1 MTRLSLPLF
10 PTLMPRLLTMF
21 RLLPLVLA
29 TGSTGMLL
37 AADAPAEAKMD
48 PAGLEF
54 FEKNVRPIF
63 TERCY
68 ECHSKEKGV
77 SKGGLIM
84 DSRPGLLAGGDQ
96 GAAVVPGDLKKS
108 LLIVAVHQ
116 TDPELSMPPR
126 KSGAKLTDAQI
137 ATLEQ
142 WVKMGAPAPV
152 GAGGAKLTGLSDKAR
167 SHWSF
172 QPVRDVVVPTK
183 LSNPAW
189 CQNEIDAFVLAKL
202 DEKGLKPSPAA
213 DGEALLRR
221 LSYDL
226 IGLPPTSVEVDA
238 FSREYDL
245 AQSRDAM
252 SVRQGQP
259 GRAVSAVVERT
270 VDRLLASPHYGERWA
285 RHWLDT
291 ARYSDTKGLKRN
303 GTIETFDASWTYR
316 DYVIDA
322 FNTDKPYDQFIIE
335 QLAADRLPDLTK
347 DDPRLAA
354 LGFITVGKRFQN
366 ADDTIDERID
376 ATTKGFLG
384 LTVACSRCHDHKF
397 DPIPA
402 ADYYSLHGIFSSVI
416 EPQQNPVIRDP
427 LLIGKNAPT
436 NAYRADYEKKL
447 AELIDKTAVGYY
459 KHLAGMQAAYHR
471 EFAPRILASMVGGFR
486 STAGFDI
493 LKKYDL
499 GQSRELDPSF
509 GGVLRAD
516 SPITGPLIR
525 LKKLSPEN
533 FEKQAPA
540 VLEAALADK
549 KTPVNPL
556 IADGLRGLKPKSIDE
571 VALAY
576 QAIFKKH
583 HDKILAHVQLRS
595 QPGRK
600 GDKDDPALAQLAAF
614 PWPLPN
620 VEDISTVVLLE
631 RATESRDFCEPWQV
645 PISAT
650 FVNNNKPAKYFHF
663 AEINALDITHPG
675 GPGTAMVITDVEK
688 PRDSYVYIR
697 GDRNKRGPVAPR
709 QFLEVLAGPD
719 RLPFY
724 EGSGRRELALAIAS
738 RTNPLTGRVLVNRL
752 WLHHFG
758 AGIVTSPDDFGN
770 MSEAPSHPELLD
782 WMATTFVEGGWSMK
796 KMHKRILTSA
806 TYRQSANP
814 NTNEMLAKKSSVDPM
829 KTDAANRYL
838 WHANLR
844 RLDFECIRDSML
856 QLSGKLDRALGG
868 RAVNITDE
876 PYSYRRTIYGFIDR
890 DKLSEFQSQ
899 FDFADPNMA
908 NSVRGSTIVPQQ
920 ALFFMNNPLAI
931 EVARNVNARP
941 EMAKATSDDER
952 VTQLYRIMYQRS
964 PTVQERQIAREFV
977 MRIAGYIDE
986 PAAPSAAKLDKVA
999 KAKADKAARKK
1010 AAEAAIA
1017 ATNAKGPAVPEV
1029 KLETSVQGGKIV
1041 NNTEKVD
1048 RKVPT
1053 NPWVMLAQSMVCSN
1067 EFVYLN

>member
-1 MTRLSLPLF
+1 MPSLSVSL
-10 PTLMPRLLTMF
+10 RLLA
-21 RLLPLVLA
+21 LVSVAGL
-29 TGSTGMLL
+29 S
-37 AADAPAEAKMD
+37 AADAPEPKMD

-54 FEKNVRPIF
+54 FEKNIRPIL

-77 SKGGLIM
+77 SKGGLIL
-84 DSRPGLLAGGDQ
+84 DSRQGMLAGGDL

-108 LLIVAVHQ
+108 LLVVAVHQ
-116 TDPELSMPPR
+116 GDPDISMPPR
-126 KSGAKLTDAQI
+126 KAGAKLSTTQI
-137 ATLEQ
+137 GLIEQ
-142 WVKMGAPAPV
+142 WIKMGAPAPA

-167 SHWSF
+167 AHWAF
-172 QPVRDVVVPTK
+172 QPVQTYAVPTK

-189 CQNEIDAFVLAKL
+189 CQNEVDAFIMAKL

-238 FSREYDL
+238 FSRDYDSAL
-245 AQSRDAM
+245 AFDAM
-252 SVRQGQP
+252 AVRKGQP
-259 GRAVSAVVERT
+259 VRAVASVVERT

-291 ARYSDTKGLKRN
+291 ARYSDTKGLQRN
-303 GTIETFDASWTYR
+303 GSIETFDGSWTYR

-335 QLAADRLPDLTK
+335 QLAADRLPDLAK

-366 ADDTIDERID
+366 NDDTIDERID

-402 ADYYSLHGIFSSVI
+402 ADYYSLHGIFASVT
-416 EPQQNPVIRDP
+416 EPQQNPVVRNP
-427 LLIGKNAPT
+427 LLVGKNAPS
-436 NAYRADYEKKL
+436 NAYRADYEKRL
-447 AELIDKTAVGYY
+447 AALIEETAQGYY
-459 KHLAGMQAAYHR
+459 KHLVAMQAAFHR
-471 EFAPRILASMVGGFR
+471 EFAPRALAAMVGGFR
-486 STAGFDI
+486 STAGFDL

-499 GQSRELDPSF
+499 GQSRELDSSF
-509 GGVLRAD
+509 AAVMARPD
-516 SPITGPLIR
+516 HPVTGPLVR
-525 LKKLSPEN
+525 LKRVGAEGFAQK
-533 FEKQAPA
+533 APA
-540 VLEAALADK
+540 VLEAALADTK
-549 KTPVNPL
+549 SPVNPL
-556 IADGLRGLKPKSIDE
+556 IAEALRGLKPKSIDE

-576 QAIFKKH
+576 QAAFKKH
-583 HDKILAHVQLRS
+583 RDKIIAHVQLRS

-600 GDKDDPALAQLAAF
+600 GEKDDPAVAQLAAF
-614 PWPLPN
+614 PWPLPD
-620 VEDISTVVLLE
+620 VEDIRTVTVLE
-631 RATESRDFCEPWQV
+631 RLTESRDFCSSGQV
-645 PISAT
+645 PISST
-650 FVNNNKPAKYFHF
+650 FVNNNKPTRYFKF
-663 AEINALDITHPG
+663 ADINALDVTHPG

-688 PRDSYVYIR
+688 PRDSNVYIR

-738 RTNPLTGRVLVNRL
+738 RTNPLTTRVLVNRL
-752 WLHHFG
+752 WAHHFG
-758 AGIVTSPDDFGN
+758 AGIVSSPDDFGN
-770 MSEAPSHPELLD
+770 MSEAPTHPELLD
-782 WMATTFVEGGWSMK
+782 WMANAFVEGGWSIK
-796 KMHKRILTSA
+796 KMHKRILLSA

-814 NTNEMLAKKSSVDPM
+814 NTNVLLTHKSSVDPT
-829 KTDAANRYL
+829 KIDGGNKFL

-844 RLDFECIRDSML
+844 RLDFESIRDSML
-856 QLSGKLDRALGG
+856 LLSGKLDRAMGG

-876 PYSYRRTIYGFIDR
+876 PISYRRTIYGYIDR
-890 DKLSEFQSQ
+890 AKLSELQSQ

-908 NSVRGSTIVPQQ
+908 NSVRSSTIVPQQ
-920 ALFFMNNPLAI
+920 ALFFMNDPLAI

-941 EMAKATSDDER
+941 EMTRATSDDER
-952 VTQLYRIMYQRS
+952 ITQLYRIMYQRS
-964 PTVQERQIAREFV
+964 PTVQERQLAREFV
-977 MRIAGYIDE
+977 TRIAGYIDE
-986 PAAPSAAKLDKVA
+986 PPAQASSKGDKASRAKAERVA
-999 KAKADKAARKK
+999 KAKADKAAVV
-1010 AAEAAIA
+1010 
-1017 ATNAKGPAVPEV
+1017 KGPTPPEV
-1029 KLETSVQGGKIV
+1029 KLETTLKGGKLV
-1041 NNTEKVD
+1041 NTGEKVS
-1048 RKVPT
+1048 RKEPSS
-1053 NPWVMLAQSMVCSN
+1053 PWVILAQSMICSN

>member
-1 MTRLSLPLF
+1 
-10 PTLMPRLLTMF
+10 
-21 RLLPLVLA
+21 
-29 TGSTGMLL
+29 
-37 AADAPAEAKMD
+37 
-48 PAGLEF
+48 
-54 FEKNVRPIF
+54 
-63 TERCY
+63 
-68 ECHSKEKGV
+68 
-77 SKGGLIM
+77 
-84 DSRPGLLAGGDQ
+84 
-96 GAAVVPGDLKKS
+96 
-108 LLIVAVHQ
+108 
-116 TDPELSMPPR
+116 
-126 KSGAKLTDAQI
+126 
-137 ATLEQ
+137 
-142 WVKMGAPAPV
+142 
-152 GAGGAKLTGLSDKAR
+152 
-167 SHWSF
+167 
-172 QPVRDVVVPTK
+172 
-183 LSNPAW
+183 
-189 CQNEIDAFVLAKL
+189 LAKL
-202 DEKGLKPSPAA
+202 DEKGLVPSPAA

-238 FSREYDL
+238 FSREYDA
-245 AQSRDAM
+245 AQAMDAM
-252 SVRQGQP
+252 SVRKGQP
-259 GRAVSAVVERT
+259 ARAVTAVVERT

-291 ARYSDTKGLKRN
+291 ARYSDTKGLKKN

-322 FNTDKPYDQFIIE
+322 FNSDKPYDQFIIE

-347 DDPRLAA
+347 DDPRLSA

-366 ADDTIDERID
+366 SDDTIDERID

-427 LLIGKNAPT
+427 LLVGKNAPT
-436 NAYRADYEKKL
+436 NAYRADYEKRL
-447 AELIDKTAVGYY
+447 GELVNTTAGGYY
-459 KHLAGMQAAYHR
+459 KHLAGMQAAFHR
-471 EFAPRILASMVGGFR
+471 EFAPRALASLVGGFR
-486 STAGFDI
+486 SSAGFDI
-493 LKKYDL
+493 LKKFDL

-509 GGVLRAD
+509 AGSVSRPEH
-516 SPITGPLIR
+516 PITGPLVR
-525 LKKLSPEN
+525 LKRLSPES
-533 FEKQAPA
+533 FEKQAPGII
-540 VLEAALADK
+540 EAAIADK
-549 KTPVNPL
+549 RTPVNPL
-556 IADGLRGLKPKSIDE
+556 VAEMLRGLKPKSIEE

-576 QAIFKKH
+576 QALFKKH
-583 HDKILAHVQLRS
+583 HDKIVAHIQMRS

-600 GDKDDPALAQLAAF
+600 GDKDDPAVAQLAAF

-620 VEDISTVVLLE
+620 VEDISTVSLLE
-631 RATESRDFCEPWQV
+631 RVTESRDFCESWQV
-645 PISAT
+645 PIAAT
-650 FVNNNKPAKYFHF
+650 FVNNAKPAKYFKF
-663 AEINALDITHPG
+663 SDINALDITHPG

-709 QFLEVLAGPD
+709 QFLEVLAGPE

-738 RTNPLTGRVLVNRL
+738 RTNPLTARVLVNRL
-752 WLHHFG
+752 WMHHFG
-758 AGIVTSPDDFGN
+758 IGIVTTPDDFGN

-782 WMATTFVEGGWSMK
+782 WMATTFVEGGWSIK
-796 KMHKRILTSA
+796 KMHKKILLSA
-806 TYRQSANP
+806 TYRQTANP
-814 NTNEMLAKKSSVDPM
+814 NSNPLVVQKSSADPM
-829 KTDAANRYL
+829 KIDAANKLL

-856 QLSGKLDRALGG
+856 LLSGKLDRSLGG

-908 NSVRGSTIVPQQ
+908 NSIRGSTIVPQQ
-920 ALFFMNNPLAI
+920 ALFFMNNPLAV
-931 EVARNVNARP
+931 EVARNVNARA

-964 PTVQERQIAREFV
+964 PTVRERQIAREFV

-986 PAAPSAAKLDKVA
+986 PAAQTSPKEAKIA
-999 KAKADKAARKK
+999 KAKAEKQAKAKAAQV
-1010 AAEAAIA
+1010 
-1017 ATNAKGPAVPEV
+1017 ATTKGSTSPEV
-1029 KLETSVQGGKIV
+1029 KIETSVQGGKIV
-1041 NNTEKVD
+1041 NNSEKVD
-1048 RKVPT
+1048 RKVPS

>member
-1 MTRLSLPLF
+1 
-10 PTLMPRLLTMF
+10 
-21 RLLPLVLA
+21 
-29 TGSTGMLL
+29 
-37 AADAPAEAKMD
+37 MD

-54 FEKNVRPIF
+54 FEKNIRPIF

-84 DSRPGLLAGGDQ
+84 DSRAGMLAGGDL
-96 GAAVVPGDLKKS
+96 GPAVVPGDLKKS
-108 LLIVAVHQ
+108 LLLVAVHQ
-116 TDPELSMPPR
+116 SDPEISMPPR
-126 KSGAKLTDAQI
+126 KAGTKLSTTQI
-137 ATLEQ
+137 NLLEQ

-167 SHWSF
+167 GHWAF

-183 LSNPAW
+183 LSNPSW
-189 CQNEIDAFVLAKL
+189 CQNEVDAFILAKL

-226 IGLPPTSVEVDA
+226 TGLPPTSTEVDA
-238 FSREYDL
+238 FSREYDAAL
-245 AQSRDAM
+245 AMDAM
-252 SVRQGQP
+252 AARKGAP
-259 GRAVSAVVERT
+259 ARAVGGVVERT

-303 GTIETFDASWTYR
+303 GTIETFEASWTYR

-335 QLAADRLPDLTK
+335 QLAADRLPDLAK
-347 DDPRLAA
+347 DDPRLAG

-366 ADDTIDERID
+366 NDDTIDERID

-427 LLIGKNAPT
+427 LLVGKNAPT

-447 AELIDKTAVGYY
+447 AELIAKTAGGYY
-459 KHLAGMQAAYHR
+459 RHLAGMQAAFHR
-471 EFAPRILASMVGGFR
+471 EFAPRALAAMAGGFR

-499 GQSRELDPSF
+499 GDSRELGTSF
-509 GGVLRAD
+509 SGVMARPD
-516 SPITGPLIR
+516 NPITGPLVR
-525 LKKLSPEN
+525 LKKVSPEN

-540 VLEAALADK
+540 IIEAALADK
-549 KTPVNPL
+549 KAPVNPL
-556 IADGLRGLKPKSIDE
+556 VAEGLRSLKPKSLEE
-571 VALAY
+571 VAVAY

-583 HDKILAHVQLRS
+583 HDKIVAHIQLRS

-600 GDKDDPALAQLAAF
+600 GDKDDAAVAQLAAF

-620 VEDISTVVLLE
+620 VEELSTVVLLE
-631 RATESRDFCEPWQV
+631 RVTESRDFCESWQV

-650 FVNNNKPAKYFHF
+650 FVNNNKPAKHFHF
-663 AEINALDITHPG
+663 GEINALDITHPG

-738 RTNPLTGRVLVNRL
+738 RTNPLTARVLVNRL

-758 AGIVTSPDDFGN
+758 AGIVTTPDDFGN
-770 MSEAPSHPELLD
+770 MAEAPSHPELLD
-782 WMATTFVEGGWSMK
+782 WMATAFVEGGWSVK
-796 KMHKRILTSA
+796 KMHRRILVSA
-806 TYRQSANP
+806 AYRQSANP
-814 NTNEMLAKKSSVDPM
+814 NTNPLLTQKSAVDPT
-829 KTDAANRYL
+829 KIDAANKLL

-844 RLDFECIRDSML
+844 RLDFESIRDSML
-856 QLSGKLDRALGG
+856 LLSGKLDRALGG

-920 ALFFMNNPLAI
+920 ALFFMNNPLAV

-941 EMAKATSDDER
+941 EMTKATSDDER
-952 VTQLYRIMYQRS
+952 ITQLYRIMYQRS
-964 PTVQERQIAREFV
+964 PTVPERQIAREFV
-977 MRIAGYIDE
+977 ARIAGYIDE
-986 PAAPSAAKLDKVA
+986 PAVPTTKAEKLAKSRAEKQA
-999 KAKADKAARKK
+999 KAKA
-1010 AAEAAIA
+1010 AEKGAV
-1017 ATNAKGPAVPEV
+1017 AKTGPTAPEV
-1029 KLETSVQGGKIV
+1029 KIETSVKGGKVV
-1041 NNTEKVD
+1041 NNGEIVS
-1048 RKVPT
+1048 RKEPAS
-1053 NPWVMLAQSMVCSN
+1053 PWVMLAQSMVCSN

>member
-1 MTRLSLPLF
+1 MNRRPNML
-10 PTLMPRLLTMF
+10 
-21 RLLPLVLA
+21 RLLPLLTA
-29 TGSTGMLL
+29 LGTTAMLH

-68 ECHSKEKGV
+68 ECHSKEKGA

-84 DSRPGLLAGGDQ
+84 DSRAGMLAGGDQ
-96 GAAVVPGDLKKS
+96 GAAVVPGDVKKS

-126 KSGAKLTDAQI
+126 KAGPKLSAAQI

-142 WVKMGAPAPV
+142 WIKMGAPAPV

-167 SHWSF
+167 SHWAF
-172 QPVRDVVVPTK
+172 QPVREVAVPTK
-183 LSNPAW
+183 LSNAAW
-189 CQNEIDAFVLAKL
+189 CQNEVDAFVLAKL
-202 DEKGLKPSPAA
+202 DEKGLVPSLAA

-226 IGLPPTSVEVDA
+226 IGLPPSSVEVDA
-238 FSREYDL
+238 FSREYDA
-245 AQSRDAM
+245 AQSMDAM
-252 SVRQGQP
+252 SVRKGQP
-259 GRAVSAVVERT
+259 ARAVTGVVERT

-322 FNTDKPYDQFIIE
+322 FNSDKPYDQFIIE

-354 LGFITVGKRFQN
+354 LGFVTVGKRFQN
-366 ADDTIDERID
+366 NDDTIDERID

-384 LTVACSRCHDHKF
+384 LTVSCSRCHDHKF

-416 EPQQNPVIRDP
+416 EPQQNPVVRDP
-427 LLIGKNAPT
+427 LLVGKNAPT
-436 NAYRADYEKKL
+436 NAYRADYEKRL
-447 AELIDKTAVGYY
+447 GELVNTTASGYY
-459 KHLAGMQAAYHR
+459 KHLAGLQAAFHR
-471 EFAPRILASMVGGFR
+471 EFAPRALASLVGGFR
-486 STAGFDI
+486 SSAGFDI
-493 LKKYDL
+493 LKKFDL

-509 GGVLRAD
+509 AGSVSRPEH
-516 SPITGPLIR
+516 PITGPLVR
-525 LKKLSPEN
+525 LKRVSPES

-540 VLEAALADK
+540 VIEAALADK
-549 KTPVNPL
+549 KSPVNPL
-556 IADGLRGLKPKSIDE
+556 VADMLRGLKPKSLEE
-571 VALAY
+571 VGLAY
-576 QAIFKKH
+576 QALFKKH
-583 HDKILAHVQLRS
+583 HDKIVAHIQMRS

-600 GDKDDPALAQLAAF
+600 GDKDDPAVAQLAAF

-620 VEDISTVVLLE
+620 VEDIRTVSLLE
-631 RATESRDFCEPWQV
+631 RLTESRDFCESWQI
-645 PISAT
+645 PIAAT
-650 FVNNNKPAKYFHF
+650 FVNNNKPAKYFKF
-663 AEINALDITHPG
+663 ADINALDITHPG

-697 GDRNKRGPVAPR
+697 GDRNKRGAVAPR

-738 RTNPLTGRVLVNRL
+738 RTNPLTARVLVNRL
-752 WLHHFG
+752 WMHHFG
-758 AGIVTSPDDFGN
+758 VGIVTTPDDFGN

-782 WMATTFVEGGWSMK
+782 WMATTFVEGGWSIK
-796 KMHKRILTSA
+796 KMHKKILLSA

-814 NTNEMLAKKSSVDPM
+814 NSNPLVVQKSSVDPM
-829 KTDAANRYL
+829 KIDAANKLL

-844 RLDFECIRDSML
+844 RLDFESIRDSML
-856 QLSGKLDRALGG
+856 MLSGKLDRALGG

-908 NSVRGSTIVPQQ
+908 NSIRGSTIVPQQ
-920 ALFFMNNPLAI
+920 ALFFMNNPLAV
-931 EVARNVNARP
+931 EVARNVNARA

-952 VTQLYRIMYQRS
+952 ITQLYRIMYQRS

-986 PAAPSAAKLDKVA
+986 PAAQLSPKEAKVA
-999 KAKADKAARKK
+999 KARAEKQAKAKAAQV
-1010 AAEAAIA
+1010 
-1017 ATNAKGPAVPEV
+1017 ATTKGPAAPEV
-1029 KLETSVQGGKIV
+1029 KIETSVQGGKIV
-1041 NNTEKVD
+1041 NNAEKVD
-1048 RKVPT
+1048 RKVPS

>member
-1 MTRLSLPLF
+1 MNRPQNMFRFLPL
-10 PTLMPRLLTMF
+10 
-21 RLLPLVLA
+21 LA
-29 TGSTGMLL
+29 ALGSTAMLP

-84 DSRPGLLAGGDQ
+84 DSRAGMLAGGDL
-96 GAAVVPGDLKKS
+96 GPAVVPGDIKKS
-108 LLIVAVHQ
+108 MLIVAVHQ
-116 TDPELSMPPR
+116 TDPDLSMPPR
-126 KSGAKLTDAQI
+126 KKGAKLSDAQI

-142 WVKMGAPAPV
+142 WVKMGAPAPT

-167 SHWSF
+167 SHWAF
-172 QPVRDVVVPTK
+172 QPVREFAVPTK
-183 LSNPAW
+183 LSNAAW
-189 CQNEIDAFVLAKL
+189 CQNEVDAFLLAKL
-202 DEKGLKPSPAA
+202 DEKGLKPSPAT
-213 DGEALLRR
+213 DGESLLRR

-226 IGLPPTSVEVDA
+226 IGLPPTSVEVDS
-238 FSREYDL
+238 FSRDYDSAL
-245 AQSRDAM
+245 AMDNMAARK
-252 SVRQGQP
+252 GQA
-259 GRAVSAVVERT
+259 GRAVNAVVERT

-335 QLAADRLPDLTK
+335 QLAADRLPDLAK
-347 DDPRLAA
+347 DDARLAA

-366 ADDTIDERID
+366 NDDTIDERID

-384 LTVACSRCHDHKF
+384 LTVSCSRCHDHKF

-402 ADYYSLHGIFSSVI
+402 ADYYSLHGIFASVI
-416 EPQQNPVIRDP
+416 EPQQNPVVRDP

-447 AELIDKTAVGYY
+447 AELINTTSGGYY

-471 EFAPRILASMVGGFR
+471 EFAPRALAALSGGFR
-486 STAGFDI
+486 SSAGFDI
-493 LKKYDL
+493 LKKFDL
-499 GQSRELDPSF
+499 GDSRELGTSF
-509 GGVLRAD
+509 AGSMNRPD
-516 SPITGPLIR
+516 HPITGLLVR
-525 LKKLSPEN
+525 LKKVSPDN

-540 VLEAALADK
+540 IIEAALADK
-549 KTPVNPL
+549 KNPL
-556 IADGLRGLKPKSIDE
+556 NPLVAEGLRGLKPKSLEE
-571 VALAY
+571 VAFAY
-576 QAIFKKH
+576 QAMFKKN
-583 HDKILAHVQLRS
+583 HDKIVAHIQLRS

-600 GDKDDPALAQLAAF
+600 GDKDDPSVAQLAAF

-620 VEDISTVVLLE
+620 VEDISTVSLLE
-631 RATESRDFCEPWQV
+631 RVTESRDFCESWQQ
-645 PISAT
+645 PIAST
-650 FVNNNKPAKYFHF
+650 FVNNNKPAKYFKF
-663 AEINALDITHPG
+663 ADINALDITHPG
-675 GPGTAMVITDVEK
+675 GPGTAMVVTDVEK

-738 RTNPLTGRVLVNRL
+738 RTNPLTARVLVNRL
-752 WLHHFG
+752 WMHHFG
-758 AGIVTSPDDFGN
+758 VGIVTSPDDFGN

-782 WMATTFVEGGWSMK
+782 WMATTFVEGGWSIK
-796 KMHKRILTSA
+796 KMHKKILLSA
-806 TYRQSANP
+806 AYRQSANP
-814 NTNEMLAKKSSVDPM
+814 NTNPLVVQKASVDPI
-829 KTDAANRYL
+829 KIDAANKLL

-844 RLDFECIRDSML
+844 RLDFESIRDSML
-856 QLSGKLDRALGG
+856 LLSGKLDRALGG

-908 NSVRGSTIVPQQ
+908 NSTRGSTIVPQQ
-920 ALFFMNNPLAI
+920 ALFFMNNPLAV

-941 EMAKATSDDER
+941 EMAKASSDDER

-977 MRIAGYIDE
+977 ARIAGYIDE
-986 PAAPSAAKLDKVA
+986 PPASPKADKIAKARADKAA
-999 KAKADKAARKK
+999 KAKAAAAVATKAS
-1010 AAEAAIA
+1010 
-1017 ATNAKGPAVPEV
+1017 PEV
-1029 KLETSVQGGKIV
+1029 KIETSVQGGKIV

-1048 RKVPT
+1048 RKVPS

>member
-1 MTRLSLPLF
+1 MNAF
-10 PTLMPRLLTMF
+10 PAGLRLLALT
-21 RLLPLVLA
+21 
-29 TGSTGMLL
+29 STIAALS
-37 AADAPAEAKMD
+37 AADAPAEPKMD

-54 FEKNVRPIF
+54 FEKNIRPVL

-84 DSRPGLLAGGDQ
+84 DSRAGLLAGGDL
-96 GAAVVPGDLKKS
+96 GPAVVPGDLKKS
-108 LLIVAVHQ
+108 LLLVAVHQ
-116 TDPELSMPPR
+116 GDPEFSMPPR
-126 KSGAKLTDAQI
+126 KKGAKLSDSQI
-137 ATLEQ
+137 AALEQ
-142 WVKMGAPAPV
+142 WIKMGAPAPA

-167 SHWSF
+167 AHWAF
-172 QPVRDVVVPTK
+172 QPVREFAVPAK

-189 CQNEIDAFVLAKL
+189 CQNEVDAFVLAKL
-202 DEKGLKPSPAA
+202 DQHGLKPSPAA

-238 FSREYDL
+238 FSRDYDSAL
-245 AQSRDAM
+245 AMDAM
-252 SVRQGQP
+252 AARKGQA
-259 GRAVSAVVERT
+259 GRAVTGVVERT
-270 VDRLLASPHYGERWA
+270 VERLLASPHYGERWA

-303 GTIETFDASWTYR
+303 GTIETFEASWTYR

-322 FNTDKPYDQFIIE
+322 FNSDKPYDQFIIE
-335 QLAADRLPDLTK
+335 QLAADRLPDLAK

-366 ADDTIDERID
+366 NDDTIDERID

-402 ADYYSLHGIFSSVI
+402 ADYYSLHGIFASVI
-416 EPQQNPVIRDP
+416 EPQQNPVVRDP
-427 LLIGKNAPT
+427 LLVGKNAPT
-436 NAYRADYEKKL
+436 NAYRADYEKEL
-447 AELIDKTAVGYY
+447 AALVQTTAGGYY
-459 KHLAGMQAAYHR
+459 KHLAGMQAAFHR
-471 EFAPRILASMVGGFR
+471 EFAPRALAAMVGGFR
-486 STAGFDI
+486 SSAGFDV

-499 GQSRELDPSF
+499 GESRELGTSF
-509 GGVLRAD
+509 AAAVARPD
-516 SPITGPLIR
+516 HPITGLLVR
-525 LKKLSPEN
+525 LKKVGADN

-540 VLEAALADK
+540 IIEAALADK
-549 KTPVNPL
+549 KSPMNPL
-556 IADGLRGLKPKSIDE
+556 VAEGLRGLKPKSIEE
-571 VALAY
+571 VAFAY

-583 HDKILAHVQLRS
+583 RDKIVGHIQLRS

-600 GDKDDPALAQLAAF
+600 GDKDDPAVAQLAAF

-620 VEDISTVVLLE
+620 VEDISTVPLLE
-631 RATESRDFCEPWQV
+631 RLTESRDFCEAWQS
-645 PISAT
+645 PIAAT
-650 FVNNNKPAKYFHF
+650 FVNNNKPAKYFKF
-663 AEINALDITHPG
+663 ADINALDITHPG
-675 GPGTAMVITDVEK
+675 GPGTAMVVTDVEK

-738 RTNPLTGRVLVNRL
+738 RTNPLTARVLVNRL
-752 WLHHFG
+752 WMHHFG
-758 AGIVTSPDDFGN
+758 VGIVTTPDDFGN
-770 MSEAPSHPELLD
+770 MAEAPSHPELLD
-782 WMATTFVEGGWSMK
+782 WMATTFVEGGWSIK
-796 KMHKRILTSA
+796 KMHKKILTSA

-814 NTNEMLAKKSSVDPM
+814 ATNPLVAQKSAVDPT
-829 KTDAANRYL
+829 KIDASNKLL

-844 RLDFECIRDSML
+844 RLDFESIRDSML
-856 QLSGKLDRALGG
+856 LLSGKLDRALGG

-908 NSVRGSTIVPQQ
+908 NSTRGSTIVPQQ
-920 ALFFMNNPLAI
+920 ALFFMNNPLAV
-931 EVARNVNARP
+931 EVARNVNARA
-941 EMAKATSDDER
+941 EMTKATSDDER

-977 MRIAGYIDE
+977 ARIAGYIDE
-986 PAAPSAAKLDKVA
+986 PPVSPKAEKAAKSRA
-999 KAKADKAARKK
+999 KAKAAQ
-1010 AAEAAIA
+1010 A
-1017 ATNAKGPAVPEV
+1017 ATAKTPATPEV
-1029 KLETSVQGGKIV
+1029 KIETSVKGGKIV
-1041 NNTEKVD
+1041 NIGQGVD
-1048 RKVPT
+1048 RKVPA

>member
-1 MTRLSLPLF
+1 MNRPQNVLRILPL
-10 PTLMPRLLTMF
+10 LTA
-21 RLLPLVLA
+21 LGTVA
-29 TGSTGMLL
+29 MLQ
-37 AADAPAEAKMD
+37 AADAPVEAKMD

-54 FEKNVRPIF
+54 FEKNVRPIL

-84 DSRPGLLAGGDQ
+84 DSRAGMLAGGDL
-96 GAAVVPGDLKKS
+96 GAAVVPGDVKKS

-126 KSGAKLTDAQI
+126 KKGAKLSDTQI

-142 WVKMGAPAPV
+142 WIKMGAPAPV

-167 SHWSF
+167 GHWAF
-172 QPVRDVVVPTK
+172 QPVREVSVPTK
-183 LSNPAW
+183 LSNSAW
-189 CQNEIDAFVLAKL
+189 CQNEVDAFVLAKL
-202 DEKGLKPSPAA
+202 DEKGLVPSQAA

-238 FSREYDL
+238 FSREYDAAL
-245 AQSRDAM
+245 AMDSLSLRK
-252 SVRQGQP
+252 GQP
-259 GRAVSAVVERT
+259 ARATTAVVERT

-291 ARYSDTKGLKRN
+291 ARYSDTKGLKKN
-303 GTIETFDASWTYR
+303 GTIETFEASWTYR

-322 FNTDKPYDQFIIE
+322 FNSDKPYDQFIIE
-335 QLAADRLPDLTK
+335 QLAADRLPDLAK
-347 DDPRLAA
+347 DDARLAA

-366 ADDTIDERID
+366 NDDTIDERID

-384 LTVACSRCHDHKF
+384 LTVSCSRCHDHKF

-402 ADYYSLHGIFSSVI
+402 ADYYSLHGIFASVI
-416 EPQQNPVIRDP
+416 EPQQNPVVRDP
-427 LLIGKNAPT
+427 LLVGKNAPT
-436 NAYRADYEKKL
+436 NAYRADYEKRL
-447 AELIDKTAVGYY
+447 GELVNTTALGYY
-459 KHLAGMQAAYHR
+459 KHLAGLQGAFHR
-471 EFAPRILASMVGGFR
+471 EFAPRALAAMSGGFR

-493 LKKYDL
+493 LKKFDL
-499 GQSRELDPSF
+499 GQSRELETSF
-509 GGVLRAD
+509 AAVMGRPEH
-516 SPITGPLIR
+516 PITGPLVR
-525 LKKLSPEN
+525 LKRLSPES

-540 VLEAALADK
+540 VIAAAIADK
-549 KTPVNPL
+549 KSPLNPL
-556 IADGLRGLKPKSIDE
+556 VADALRGLKPKSLEE

-576 QAIFKKH
+576 QAVFKKH
-583 HDKILAHVQLRS
+583 HDKIVAHIQMRS
-595 QPGRK
+595 LPGRK
-600 GDKDDPALAQLAAF
+600 GDKDDPSIAQLAAF

-620 VEDISTVVLLE
+620 VEDISTVSLLE
-631 RATESRDFCEPWQV
+631 RLTESRDFCETWQA

-650 FVNNNKPAKYFHF
+650 FVNNGKPAKYFKF
-663 AEINALDITHPG
+663 SDINSLDITHPG

-697 GDRNKRGPVAPR
+697 GDRNKRGPAAPR

-738 RTNPLTGRVLVNRL
+738 RTNPLTARVLVNRL
-752 WLHHFG
+752 WMHHFG
-758 AGIVTSPDDFGN
+758 FGIVTTPDDFGN

-782 WMATTFVEGGWSMK
+782 WMATTFVEGGWSIK
-796 KMHKRILTSA
+796 KMHKKILLSA
-806 TYRQSANP
+806 TYRQTADPKSNP
-814 NTNEMLAKKSSVDPM
+814 LIVQKSSVDPM
-829 KTDAANRYL
+829 KIDAANKLL

-844 RLDFECIRDSML
+844 RLDFESIRDSML
-856 QLSGKLDRALGG
+856 LLSGKLDRALGG

-908 NSVRGSTIVPQQ
+908 NSIRGSTIVPQQ
-920 ALFFMNNPLAI
+920 ALFFMNNPLAV
-931 EVARNVNARP
+931 EVARNVNARA

-952 VTQLYRIMYQRS
+952 ITQLYRIMYQRS

-977 MRIAGYIDE
+977 LRIAGYIDE
-986 PAAPSAAKLDKVA
+986 PAVQLSPKEAKTA
-999 KAKADKAARKK
+999 KSRAEKQAKTKAAQV
-1010 AAEAAIA
+1010 AA
-1017 ATNAKGPAVPEV
+1017 AKGPAVPEV
-1029 KLETSVQGGKIV
+1029 KIETSVQGGKIV
-1041 NNTEKVD
+1041 NNSEKVD
-1048 RKVPT
+1048 RKVPS

>member
-1 MTRLSLPLF
+1 MHLSSRPLTAL
-10 PTLMPRLLTMF
+10 TLLLTLGGPP
-21 RLLPLVLA
+21 LLW
-29 TGSTGMLL
+29 
-37 AADAPAEAKMD
+37 AAEAPAEAKMD

-54 FEKNVRPIF
+54 FEKNIRPIL

-84 DSRPGLLAGGDQ
+84 DSRSGLLAGGDL
-96 GAAVVPGDLKKS
+96 GPAVVPGDLKKS
-108 LLIVAVHQ
+108 LLLVAVHQ
-116 TDPELSMPPR
+116 ADPDLSMPPR
-126 KSGAKLTDAQI
+126 KAGAKLSATQI
-137 ATLEQ
+137 SALEQ
-142 WVKMGAPAPV
+142 WVQMGAPAPLGV
-152 GAGGAKLTGLSDKAR
+152 GGAKLTGLSAKAR
-167 SHWSF
+167 SHWAF
-172 QPVRDVVVPTK
+172 QPVGVYTPPTH
-183 LSNPAW
+183 LSNPSW
-189 CQNEIDAFVLAKL
+189 VQNEVDAFVLAKL
-202 DEKGLKPSPAA
+202 DAKGLKPSPAA

-226 IGLPPTSVEVDA
+226 TGLPPSNAEVDA
-238 FSREYDL
+238 FSREYDTALTRDTL
-245 AQSRDAM
+245 AARN
-252 SVRQGQP
+252 GQP
-259 GRAVSAVVERT
+259 ARTTTAVVERK
-270 VDRLLASPHYGERWA
+270 VDELLRSPHYGERWA

-335 QLAADRLPDLTK
+335 QLAADRLPDLAK
-347 DDPRLAA
+347 DDPRLAG

-366 ADDTIDERID
+366 NDDTIDERID
-376 ATTKGFLG
+376 TTTKGFLG

-402 ADYYSLHGIFSSVI
+402 ADYYSLHGIFASVI
-416 EPQQNPVIRDP
+416 EPQQNPVVRDP
-427 LLIGKNAPT
+427 LLTGKNAPT
-436 NAYRADYEKKL
+436 NAYRADYEQKL
-447 AELIDKTAVGYY
+447 AELISKTAGGYY
-459 KHLAGMQAAYHR
+459 RHLAGMQAVFHR
-471 EFAPRILASMVGGFR
+471 EFAPRALAAMVGGFR
-486 STAGFDI
+486 STAGFDV

-499 GQSRELDPSF
+499 GQSRELEASF
-509 GGVLRAD
+509 AGSMNRMD
-516 SPITGPLIR
+516 HPITGPLVR
-525 LKKLSPEN
+525 LKKVSAEN
-533 FEKQAPA
+533 FAQQAPA
-540 VLEAALADK
+540 ILEAALADK

-556 IADGLRGLKPKSIDE
+556 ISEGLRGLKPKSLDE

-576 QAIFKKH
+576 QAIFKQQ
-583 HDKILAHVQLRS
+583 HDKIAAHIQLRS

-600 GDKDDPALAQLAAF
+600 GDKDVPALAQLAAF

-620 VEDISTVVLLE
+620 VEELSTVVLLE
-631 RATESRDFCEPWQV
+631 RATESRDFCDAWQV

-663 AEINALDITHPG
+663 GDINALDITHPG
-675 GPGTAMVITDVEK
+675 GPGTAMVVTDVEK

-697 GDRNKRGPVAPR
+697 GDRNKRGAVAPR
-709 QFLEVLAGPD
+709 QFLEVLAGPE

-738 RTNPLTGRVLVNRL
+738 RTNPLTARVLVNRL

-770 MSEAPSHPELLD
+770 MAEAPSHPELLD
-782 WMATTFVEGGWSMK
+782 WLATAFVDGGWSVK
-796 KMHKRILTSA
+796 KMHKRILLSA

-814 NTNEMLAKKSSVDPM
+814 NTNALMAAKSAVDPM
-829 KTDAANRYL
+829 KIDAANKLL

-844 RLDFECIRDSML
+844 RLDFESIRDSML
-856 QLSGKLDRALGG
+856 LLSGKLDRALGG

-920 ALFFMNNPLAI
+920 ALFFMNNPLAV
-931 EVARNVNARP
+931 EVARNVNART
-941 EMAKATSDDER
+941 EMTRATTDDER
-952 VTQLYRIMYQRS
+952 ITQLYRIMYQRS
-964 PTVQERQIAREFV
+964 PTVTERQIAREFV
-977 MRIAGYIDE
+977 LRIAGYIDE
-986 PAAPSAAKLDKVA
+986 PEAATAPKLDKA
-999 KAKADKAARKK
+999 GKARAEKLARQKAA
-1010 AAEAAIA
+1010 AAALA
-1017 ATNAKGPAVPEV
+1017 ATTKAPAAPVV
-1029 KLETSVQGGKIV
+1029 KIETSVKGGKIV
-1041 NNTEKVD
+1041 NNTDKVD

>member
-1 MTRLSLPLF
+1 MNAFSASL
-10 PTLMPRLLTMF
+10 RLLALT
-21 RLLPLVLA
+21 
-29 TGSTGMLL
+29 STVAALS
-37 AADAPAEAKMD
+37 AADAPAEPKMD

-54 FEKNVRPIF
+54 FEKNIRPIL

-84 DSRPGLLAGGDQ
+84 DSRAGMIAGGDL
-96 GAAVVPGDLKKS
+96 GPAVVPGDLKKS
-108 LLIVAVHQ
+108 LLLVAVHQ
-116 TDPELSMPPR
+116 GDPDISMPPR
-126 KSGAKLTDAQI
+126 KAGAKLSATQIDA
-137 ATLEQ
+137 LEQ
-142 WVKMGAPAPV
+142 WVKMGAPAPT
-152 GAGGAKLTGLSDKAR
+152 GAGGAKLTGLSAKAR
-167 SHWSF
+167 AHWAF
-172 QPVRDVVVPTK
+172 QPVREVAVPTK
-183 LSNPAW
+183 VSNPAW
-189 CQNEIDAFVLAKL
+189 LTNEVDAFILAKL
-202 DEKGLKPSPAA
+202 DEKGLRPSPAA

-238 FSREYDL
+238 FSRDYDSAL
-245 AQSRDAM
+245 AMDNMAARK
-252 SVRQGQP
+252 GQP
-259 GRAVSAVVERT
+259 ARAVAGIVERT
-270 VDRLLASPHYGERWA
+270 VDRLLASPHYGERWG

-303 GTIETFDASWTYR
+303 GTIETFEASWTYR

-322 FNTDKPYDQFIIE
+322 FNSDKPYDQFIIE
-335 QLAADRLPDLTK
+335 QLAADRLPDLAK

-366 ADDTIDERID
+366 NDDTIDERID

-402 ADYYSLHGIFSSVI
+402 ADYYSLHGIFASVI

-427 LLIGKNAPT
+427 LLVGKNAPS

-447 AELIDKTAVGYY
+447 GELVAKTAGGYY
-459 KHLAGMQAAYHR
+459 RHLASMQAAFHR
-471 EFAPRILASMVGGFR
+471 EFAPRALSAMVGGFR

-499 GQSRELDPSF
+499 GESRELGTSF
-509 GGVLRAD
+509 SGAMARPEH
-516 SPITGPLIR
+516 PITGPLVR
-525 LKKLSPEN
+525 LKKVAPEK
-533 FEKQAPA
+533 FEAQAPA
-540 VLEAALADK
+540 ILEAALADK
-549 KTPVNPL
+549 KNPVNPL
-556 IADGLRGLKPKSIDE
+556 VAEGLRGLKPKSLDE

-576 QAIFKKH
+576 QAMFKKH
-583 HDKILAHVQLRS
+583 RDKIAAHIQLRS

-600 GDKDDPALAQLAAF
+600 GDKDDAAVAQLAAF

-620 VEDISTVVLLE
+620 VEDISTVPLLE
-631 RATESRDFCEPWQV
+631 RLTESRDFCESWQV

-650 FVNNNKPAKYFHF
+650 FVNNNKPAKHFHF
-663 AEINALDITHPG
+663 GEINALDITHPG
-675 GPGTAMVITDVEK
+675 GPGTAMVITDAEK

-709 QFLEVLAGPD
+709 QFLEALAGPD
-719 RLPFY
+719 RMPFY

-738 RTNPLTGRVLVNRL
+738 RTNPLTARVLVNRL
-752 WLHHFG
+752 WMHHFG
-758 AGIVTSPDDFGN
+758 VGIVTTPDDFGN
-770 MSEAPSHPELLD
+770 MAEAPSHPELLD
-782 WMATTFVEGGWSMK
+782 WMATAFVEGGWSIK
-796 KMHKRILTSA
+796 KMHKKILLSSA
-806 TYRQSANP
+806 YRQSANP
-814 NTNEMLAKKSSVDPM
+814 STNPLVALKSAVDPM
-829 KTDAANRYL
+829 KIDASNKLL

-844 RLDFECIRDSML
+844 RLDFESIRDSML
-856 QLSGKLDRALGG
+856 LLSGKLDRALGG

-908 NSVRGSTIVPQQ
+908 NSTRGSTIVPQQ
-920 ALFFMNNPLAI
+920 ALFFMNNPLAV

-952 VTQLYRIMYQRS
+952 ITQLYRIMYQRS
-964 PTVQERQIAREFV
+964 PTVQERQVSREFV
-977 MRIAGYIDE
+977 ARIAGYIDE
-986 PAAPSAAKLDKVA
+986 PAAPASAKPDKA
-999 KAKADKAARKK
+999 SKARADKLARQK
-1010 AAEAAIA
+1010 AAAAAVA
-1017 ATNAKGPAVPEV
+1017 ATTKGPSTPEV
-1029 KLETSVQGGKIV
+1029 KLETTVQGGKIV
-1041 NNTEKVD
+1041 NLAEKVD
-1048 RKVPT
+1048 RKVPA